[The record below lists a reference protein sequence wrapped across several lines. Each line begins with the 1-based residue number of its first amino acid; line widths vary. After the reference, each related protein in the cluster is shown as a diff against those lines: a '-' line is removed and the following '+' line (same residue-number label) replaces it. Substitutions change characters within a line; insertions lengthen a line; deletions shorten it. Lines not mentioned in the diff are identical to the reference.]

1 MRIQRIWILSTVDLS
16 NDDGEITV
24 GTNYLIVKDN
34 SLKDG
39 HNVPVKRKFPPKKWE
54 NAKKRIIPSMK
65 LIFDIVSMKISNVVK
80 SEEKSS
86 IFREV
91 NFLKVSE

>member
-39 HNVPVKRKFPPKKWE
+39 HNFPVKGNFPPKNEKMQ
-54 NAKKRIIPSMK
+54 KRG
-65 LIFDIVSMKISNVVK
+65 
-80 SEEKSS
+80 
-86 IFREV
+86 
-91 NFLKVSE
+91 